1 MKTIS
6 RFRLFKAYHENK
18 RFSCSFAGCEA
29 KLATRGKLAHHMKA
43 LHENQKRPKISRK
56 SSKSHKKNPK
66 KPIAALLTGAVL
78 PREVERAI
86 IVDGKTFEL
95 SLPELSQEVAALKS
109 DSEMEDSGIIASVE
123 IENVPSLEV
132 SIPVVHSVHNEKVS
146 NQETI
151 FEKPQTE
158 SVIGSNNVNLDLN
171 EIHSQS
177 GKILMSSVNVN
188 GL

>member
-1 MKTIS
+1 
-6 RFRLFKAYHENK
+6 
-18 RFSCSFAGCEA
+18 
-29 KLATRGKLAHHMKA
+29 
-43 LHENQKRPKISRK
+43 
-56 SSKSHKKNPK
+56 
-66 KPIAALLTGAVL
+66 
-78 PREVERAI
+78 
-86 IVDGKTFEL
+86 
-95 SLPELSQEVAALKS
+95 
-109 DSEMEDSGIIASVE
+109 MEDSGIIASAE

-132 SIPVVHSVHNEKVS
+132 PIPVVHSVHNEKVS

-177 GKILMSSVNVN
+177 GNVLMSSVNVN